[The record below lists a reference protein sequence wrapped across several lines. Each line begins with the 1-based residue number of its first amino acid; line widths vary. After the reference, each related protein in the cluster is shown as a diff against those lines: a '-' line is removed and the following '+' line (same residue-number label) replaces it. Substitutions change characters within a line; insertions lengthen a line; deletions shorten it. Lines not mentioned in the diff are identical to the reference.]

1 MAIRLVMFLTGFG
14 LCVLGGVSCIMYLN
28 LLETGFTMKEYI
40 QFISNQ
46 TECYLFIAG
55 LVMMTISIY
64 FPTRQ

>member
-1 MAIRLVMFLTGFG
+1 
-14 LCVLGGVSCIMYLN
+14 MYLN